1 MKASEKRVYRSE
13 IAEAVHSMVE
23 DFEQVGLVTKQT
35 MRRFDESCLVKA
47 EAIAPEEIRAIRQK
61 AAVSQPVFARYLNVS
76 KNLVS
81 EWERGL
87 KRPGGPALRL
97 LAIVKKKGLEA
108 IV

>member
-1 MKASEKRVYRSE
+1 MPKTKIYRSE
-13 IAEAVHSMVE
+13 IAAAMHGTVE
-23 DFEQVGLVTKQT
+23 GFERAGLVDKRT
-35 MRRFDESCLVKA
+35 MRRFDASCLMPA
-47 EAIAPEEIRAIRQK
+47 DALAPEEIKAIRER

-81 EWERGL
+81 EWERGM

-97 LAIVKKKGLEA
+97 LAIVQKRGLEA